1 MYYKLYVVCTVMYI
15 HVHDFVK
22 LYMHVHDFIYLYV
35 HGTYTFMYVDRC
47 MDIVKTRLY
56 SFTTT
61 LHFPSSQFSLA
72 TPASLSFAQE
82 PLLLSSLLPVISLFN

>member
-1 MYYKLYVVCTVMYI
+1 MYI
-15 HVHDFVK
+15 HVHWHDFRVVR
-22 LYMHVHDFIYLYV
+22 LYMHVHDVIYLYV
-35 HGTYTFMYVDRC
+35 HDTYTSMYVNRC
-47 MDIVKTRLY
+47 MDIVQTRLY

-61 LHFPSSQFSLA
+61 LHFQSSQFSLRLASA